1 MRIACYGVRPL
12 ERSYF
17 EKLNK
22 YDYDLKLITEYLN
35 RENVVQAED
44 CDAVLVRGNCL
55 CDRTNLEQFKNY
67 GISWVFTRSVGVD
80 HFDLEAAKDLGIS
93 VARVPNYSPYAV
105 ANLAFT
111 LGLTL
116 SRHVGEAAHHVHEQD
131 FGMHPD
137 YFATEFNRLKVGIYG
152 AGKIGAV
159 EGKMWQAL
167 GAEVY
172 AYDPFPSDFAKQYCT
187 FVTEDELLATCD
199 IVSVHVPYFPGKND
213 KLMNAE
219 FIAKMKEGAVLVNTA
234 RGELADEAAIAA
246 AVSSNHLSGYG
257 ADVVSNEK
265 KIMGHNFDCESDV
278 PDQEVQSLMDL
289 YPRVLLTPH
298 MGSFTEPALED
309 MISLSFNNFH
319 NMATEGAVDARNEVV
334 AAPESSTFVSEK
346 LRA

>member
-1 MRIACYGVRPL
+1 M
-12 ERSYF
+12 
-17 EKLNK
+17 
-22 YDYDLKLITEYLN
+22 
-35 RENVVQAED
+35 
-44 CDAVLVRGNCL
+44 
-55 CDRTNLEQFKNY
+55 
-67 GISWVFTRSVGVD
+67 
-80 HFDLEAAKDLGIS
+80 
-93 VARVPNYSPYAV
+93 
-105 ANLAFT
+105 
-111 LGLTL
+111 
-116 SRHVGEAAHHVHEQD
+116 
-131 FGMHPD
+131 
-137 YFATEFNRLKVGIYG
+137 
-152 AGKIGAV
+152 
-159 EGKMWQAL
+159 
-167 GAEVY
+167 
-172 AYDPFPSDFAKQYCT
+172 
-187 FVTEDELLATCD
+187 
-199 IVSVHVPYFPGKND
+199 PYFSGKND

-265 KIMGHNFDCESDV
+265 KIMGHNFASESDV

-334 AAPESSTFVSEK
+334 AAPESSTFASEK